1 MNEKLKDFLDEK
13 AEAYNQPS
21 FIPHDPVS
29 IPHRFTMQQDIEIAA
44 FFAAVFAW
52 GNRTIIINK
61 TAELMQLMDGA
72 PYQFCT
78 EHNDEDLK
86 RLLHFKHRT
95 FNTTDLLY
103 FVHFLRQHYTRHASL
118 ETAFSQWMQPGDENI
133 ENALTGFHNYF
144 FSLED
149 APQRTKKHI
158 ATPARGATCKRLC
171 MFLRWMVRR
180 DACGVDFGIWK
191 SISPAQLV
199 CPVDLHVA
207 RVARQFGLI
216 TRKQTDWL
224 TALELTEHL
233 KGFDPEDPA
242 KYDFALFSLGVMK
255 VPLSGPLSPGGGT

>member
-1 MNEKLKDFLDEK
+1 MIEKLKDFLDEK
-13 AEAYNQPS
+13 VEAYNQPS
-21 FIPHDPVS
+21 FIPHDPIS
-29 IPHRFTMQQDIEIAA
+29 IPHRFTRQQDIEIAA
-44 FFAAVFAW
+44 LFAAVFAW

-61 TAELMQLMDGA
+61 TTELMQLMDVA

-78 EHNDEDLK
+78 GHSDEDLK

-103 FVHFLRQHYTRHASL
+103 FVHFLRQHYTRNTSL
-118 ETAFSQWMQPGDENI
+118 ETAFSRWMQPGDENI
-133 ENALTGFHNYF
+133 ENALKGFHNYF

-180 DACGVDFGIWK
+180 DNCGVDFGIWK
-191 SISPAQLV
+191 SIAPAQLV

-224 TALELTEHL
+224 TALELTGHL
-233 KGFDPEDPA
+233 RGFDPLDPA
-242 KYDFALFSLGVMK
+242 KYDFALFGLGVMK
-255 VPLSGPLSPGGGT
+255 VPLSSA